1 MSSPPLALDTV
12 LVRAPDITLTLGDD
26 DLVRIR
32 SNEGDLVVG
41 RIAMTVIDAFIR
53 PRTIADA
60 LVAISTNGTDTLVD
74 APAVVHQLVRAGVLA
89 PPGSHPRERTPG
101 FVRPSIH
108 IDMLDDGA
116 RTSAFI
122 DALRTLVT
130 PDDIVIDI
138 GTGTGVLATAAA
150 IAGARRV
157 YAVESTAIAEAAARV
172 IDANG
177 VADKVRVVREHSSNL
192 TLPELG
198 TILVTETIG
207 NDPLDEHIL
216 EIVSDARRRL
226 LAPRARV
233 IPARIEIVAVVVEI
247 PTTLF
252 DRHVFTSSH
261 VERYRAA
268 YGIDFEPLLAHRLGR
283 LQPIS
288 LATKEGCALKSI
300 AASATL
306 ITLDLE
312 GEISTSF
319 STKTSIALVADA
331 ARWGVFLAFR
341 ATLAPGIVLS
351 TVPGEVSASS
361 SWRYELWPAL
371 DYPEAPRG
379 ASFDVQLEYR
389 RGRSSIAFERTS

>member
-1 MSSPPLALDTV
+1 MSSPPLAQDTV

-32 SNEGDLVVG
+32 CDEGDLLVG
-41 RIAMTVIDAFIR
+41 RVAMAVIDAFLR
-53 PRTIADA
+53 PRTVADA
-60 LVAISTNGTDTLVD
+60 LASISVSGPEAFID
-74 APAVVHQLVRAGVLA
+74 ASTVVLQLVRAGVLA
-89 PPGSHPRERTPG
+89 PPGTHRRETARG
-101 FVRPSIH
+101 FVQPSIH
-108 IDMLDDGA
+108 IDMLDDSA

-130 PDDIVIDI
+130 EDDVVVDI

-150 IAGARRV
+150 FAGARRV
-157 YAVESTAIAEAAARV
+157 YAVESTAIAEAATRV
-172 IDANG
+172 IAANG

-198 TILVTETIG
+198 TVLVTETIG

-216 EIVSDARRRL
+216 EIVSDAKRRL
-226 LAPRARV
+226 LAPGARI
-233 IPARIEIVAVVVEI
+233 IPAKIEIVAIAVEI

-252 DRHVFTSSH
+252 DRHVFTGSH

-268 YGIDFEPLLAHRLGR
+268 YGIDFEPLLSHRLGR
-283 LQPIS
+283 LQPITVETRD
-288 LATKEGCALKSI
+288 ACALPAVATS
-300 AASATL
+300 ASL
-306 ITLDLE
+306 VTLDLE

-319 STKTSIALVADA
+319 STKTQIDLLADA

-351 TVPGEVSASS
+351 TVPGEVSASN

-371 DYPEAPRG
+371 DHPDARRG
-379 ASFDVQLEYR
+379 SSFDVHLEYR
-389 RGRSSIAFERTS
+389 RGRSSISFDRRS